1 MFILRTTGSYGV
13 RCGFRKAPSH
23 PQPLRGRRTG
33 GELGK
38 AITSGLVLAQC
49 VAGAAGCSWRGAGGL
64 ETWQDSEGW
73 ALRSQLR

>member
-23 PQPLRGRRTG
+23 PQLLRGWWTG

-38 AITSGLVLAQC
+38 AITSGLV
-49 VAGAAGCSWRGAGGL
+49 RGAGGL

-73 ALRSQLR
+73 ALRSQLRC